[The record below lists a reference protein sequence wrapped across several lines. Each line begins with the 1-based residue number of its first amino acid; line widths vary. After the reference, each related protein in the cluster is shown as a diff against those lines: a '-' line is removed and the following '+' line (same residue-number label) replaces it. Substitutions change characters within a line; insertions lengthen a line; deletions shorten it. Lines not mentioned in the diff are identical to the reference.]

1 MEKEGEDEVREDE
14 GEVEDEEE
22 TLAGDIEGTKLLKAK
37 WILRKLVSFKFAQLR
52 VVGNL
57 LRHTVVWT
65 PFERSLSIPRN
76 FVWQPAAEMIVQ
88 SRF

>member
-37 WILRKLVSFKFAQLR
+37 
-52 VVGNL
+52 
-57 LRHTVVWT
+57 
-65 PFERSLSIPRN
+65 
-76 FVWQPAAEMIVQ
+76 
-88 SRF
+88 